1 MNGTNIQSRPV
12 AFIGVLSMLVL
23 SAVTTFGH
31 CDTMDGPVVR
41 AAQAALKSG
50 NVNLVLIWVKEKD
63 EAELR
68 EAFRKTL
75 KVRRLSRA
83 ARELADRYFFETVVR
98 IRRTGEGAP
107 YTGLK
112 PAGADLGPVIPV
124 ADRAIE
130 NGLVTPLLKLFPE
143 NARPEIEKRFGNALG
158 KKNFNRN
165 DVEAGRDYVEAYSSF
180 LEYLDH
186 LYKQQLKTSS

>member
-1 MNGTNIQSRPV
+1 MNRRNIQRWPL
-12 AFIGVLSMLVL
+12 ALMGLLSMLVL

-75 KVRRLSRA
+75 KVRRLSRD
-83 ARELADRYFFETVVR
+83 ARELADKYFFETVVR
-98 IRRTGEGAP
+98 IHRTGEGVP

-112 PAGADLGPVIPV
+112 PTGTDLGPVIPA

-130 NGLVTPLLKLFPE
+130 NGLLTPLLKLFPE
-143 NARPEIEKRFGNALG
+143 NEKADIEKRFGDALA

-165 DVEAGRDYVEAYSSF
+165 DVAAGRNYVEAYSSF
-180 LEYLDH
+180 LEYLEH
-186 LYKQQLKTSS
+186 LYEQHQKGSS